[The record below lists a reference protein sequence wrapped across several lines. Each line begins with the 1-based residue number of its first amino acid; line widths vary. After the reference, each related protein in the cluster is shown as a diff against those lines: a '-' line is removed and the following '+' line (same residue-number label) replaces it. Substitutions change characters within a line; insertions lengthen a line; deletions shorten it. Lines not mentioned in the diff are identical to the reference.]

1 MTKHKAMKL
10 LKRIGLLLLLLAIA
24 IQFVPV
30 NRTNPAV
37 DPNQDYL
44 KVSAAPAEV
53 ARLLKASCYDC
64 HSNEAKYPW
73 YSYVAP
79 VSFLVQN
86 HIQEGRSKLNF
97 STWGSNSSGQDLAE
111 AAEEIPEV
119 IAEGEMP
126 LWDYQLM
133 HPEAKLS
140 DAEKRTLIDWF
151 NSGNNATGQT
161 GGDKNHREEDDHDD

>member
-1 MTKHKAMKL
+1 MKL
-10 LKRIGLLLLLLAIA
+10 LKRIGLLLLLVAIA

-64 HSNEAKYPW
+64 HSNESKYPW
-73 YSYVAP
+73 YAYVAP
-79 VSFLVQN
+79 VSFLTQN
-86 HIQEGRSKLNF
+86 HIQEGRSKVNF
-97 STWGSNSSGQDLAE
+97 STWGTSSAHDQSE
-111 AAEEIPEV
+111 ALEEIPET

-126 LWDYQLM
+126 LWDYNLM
-133 HPEAKLS
+133 HPEARLS
-140 DAEKRTLIDWF
+140 EAEKQTLIDWF
-151 NSGNNATGQT
+151 NSGGLASGQPE
-161 GGDKNHREEDDHDD
+161 GDKNHHEEDDHDD

>member
-1 MTKHKAMKL
+1 MKL

-30 NRTNPAV
+30 NRTNPAL

-64 HSNEAKYPW
+64 HSNESKYPW
-73 YSYVAP
+73 YAYVAP
-79 VSFLVQN
+79 VSFLTQN
-86 HIQEGRSKLNF
+86 HIQEGRSKVNF
-97 STWGSNSSGQDLAE
+97 STWGNSSAHDQSE
-111 AAEEIPEV
+111 ALEEIPET

-126 LWDYQLM
+126 LWDYKLM
-133 HPEAKLS
+133 HPEAKLTE
-140 DAEKRTLIDWF
+140 AEKRILIDWF
-151 NSGNNATGQT
+151 NSGSQATGQT
-161 GGDKNHREEDDHDD
+161 GGDKNHQEREDHDD

>member
-37 DPNQDYL
+37 DLNQDYL

-53 ARLLKASCYDC
+53 ARILRASCYDC

-73 YSYVAP
+73 YAYVAP

-86 HIQEGRSKLNF
+86 HIQEGRSKVNF
-97 STWGSNSSGQDLAE
+97 STWGSSSAHDQSE
-111 AAEEIPEV
+111 ALEEIPET

-126 LWDYQLM
+126 LWDYKLM

-140 DAEKRTLIDWF
+140 EAEKRTLIDWF

-161 GGDKNHREEDDHDD
+161 GGDKNHHGEDDHDD

>member
-1 MTKHKAMKL
+1 MKL

-79 VSFLVQN
+79 VSFLIQN
-86 HIQEGRSKLNF
+86 HIQEGRSKVNF
-97 STWGSNSSGQDLAE
+97 STWGSSSAHDQSE
-111 AAEEIPEV
+111 ALEEIPET

-126 LWDYQLM
+126 LWDYNLM
-133 HPEAKLS
+133 HPEAKLNE
-140 DAEKRTLIDWF
+140 AEKQTLIDWF
-151 NSGNNATGQT
+151 NQGGNSAE
-161 GGDKNHREEDDHDD
+161 KSISKRENEHEGEHAED

>member
-1 MTKHKAMKL
+1 MKL

-37 DPNQDYL
+37 DLNQDYL

-53 ARLLKASCYDC
+53 ARILKASCYDC

-86 HIQEGRSKLNF
+86 HIQEWRSKVNF
-97 STWGSNSSGQDLAE
+97 STFCNSSAHDQSE
-111 AAEEIPEV
+111 ASEEIPET
-119 IAEGEMP
+119 IAEAEMP
-126 LWDYQLM
+126 SWEYNLM

-140 DAEKRTLIDWF
+140 EAEKRTLIDWF

-161 GGDKNHREEDDHDD
+161 GGDKNHHEEDDHDD